1 MRSTLC
7 PRNRKPKTAFDSKTH
22 KKIQANKNTKRAH
35 SLFWDIR
42 GIASLFIISALL
54 HSTTKPIRRII
65 RETPHI
71 KKTEL
76 VFLAE
81 SSIFSRSHIR
91 IRKQLCARGTG
102 GRPGKAFAEGCDLF
116 FTPLTS

>member
-7 PRNRKPKTAFDSKTH
+7 PRNRKPKTAFDSKTQENTSQQKH
-22 KKIQANKNTKRAH
+22 KKRAH